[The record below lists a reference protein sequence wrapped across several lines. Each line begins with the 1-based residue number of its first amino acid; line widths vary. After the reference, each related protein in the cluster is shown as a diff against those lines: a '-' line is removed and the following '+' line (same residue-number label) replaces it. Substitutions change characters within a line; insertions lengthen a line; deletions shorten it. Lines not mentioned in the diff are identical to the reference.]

1 MTHAYLNGAGA
12 NSSFR
17 SLYNN
22 FFGASSSW
30 AEKFLDS
37 LPPWGKQWVAD
48 LRSRIAIASS
58 SFSTGAPKNR
68 DDIQNMTWRIV
79 KRIFTVSNGLVLLWV
94 LTLWWGER
102 TVFRDSVDSCV
113 WQSWEKWVSFLALL
127 LHFIIFIYSYLAES

>member
-1 MTHAYLNGAGA
+1 M
-12 NSSFR
+12 
-17 SLYNN
+17 
-22 FFGASSSW
+22 
-30 AEKFLDS
+30 
-37 LPPWGKQWVAD
+37 
-48 LRSRIAIASS
+48 
-58 SFSTGAPKNR
+58 
-68 DDIQNMTWRIV
+68 